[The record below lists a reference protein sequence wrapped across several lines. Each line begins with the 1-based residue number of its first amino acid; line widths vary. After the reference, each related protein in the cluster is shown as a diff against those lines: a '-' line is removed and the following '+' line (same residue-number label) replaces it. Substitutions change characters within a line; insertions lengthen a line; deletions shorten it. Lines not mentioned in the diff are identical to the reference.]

1 MLCPAASG
9 RGGAWCGQSLVVG
22 SLSILVAREA
32 RLGWVPS
39 HSRLPRRLDLGFK
52 LDRTER
58 PLGHSHRVELGR
70 VWGWGHLGRCPC
82 HMAQLWPL
90 LVRRGPRLFRGH
102 LVRCRPPEFRL
113 REGAPGRREYQRGG
127 LPNLDAEDARVQAL
141 ELFDVDVLVVKDYG
155 TASWIP
161 FAIYLSTLQYSC
173 GWSAM
178 HLKVHCGLLVS
189 SQRRHR
195 PSFLLPPRLLS

>member
-70 VWGWGHLGRCPC
+70 VWGWGHFGRCPC
-82 HMAQLWPL
+82 HMTQLWPL

-127 LPNLDAEDARVQAL
+127 LTNLDAEDARVQA
-141 ELFDVDVLVVKDYG
+141 FGVIHTG
-155 TASWIP
+155 TVTEW
-161 FAIYLSTLQYSC
+161 
-173 GWSAM
+173 
-178 HLKVHCGLLVS
+178 
-189 SQRRHR
+189 
-195 PSFLLPPRLLS
+195 LLSAVALEFILDVGGLVTSAGRRLIWVDPYWHGH

>member
-1 MLCPAASG
+1 MLSARASSGDPPIRVPPLPCGRIGLVRTCLMLCPAASG

-70 VWGWGHLGRCPC
+70 VWGWGHFGRCPC
-82 HMAQLWPL
+82 HMTQLWPL

-141 ELFDVDVLVVKDYG
+141 ELFDVDVL
-155 TASWIP
+155 AST
-161 FAIYLSTLQYSC
+161 SR
-173 GWSAM
+173 SAENSRT
-178 HLKVHCGLLVS
+178 VQNS
-189 SQRRHR
+189 R
-195 PSFLLPPRLLS
+195 